1 MKKMKLVAVTAAV
14 LLMVACGKQEGAEEH
29 GDEHDE
35 KKPVAQAAEHAENII
50 EIEEG
55 TLRDLKLTTAVVEQ
69 RPGGEAVK
77 ILGELQ
83 ANQNAYA
90 EVGSPVTARVVR
102 VVASEGQVVRAG
114 QTLAELQSTELGRA
128 RADLYAA
135 QARYEVARKTL
146 ERKRSLGV
154 DRIVPR
160 REVQEAEADVAAA
173 TADLNAA
180 RASLNALGVGS
191 GGNDGSHF
199 ALRSPI
205 NGTVLNRSVSLGQ
218 MIDASRSVF
227 TIGHLGTLWLTGHAF
242 ERDAIRIQP
251 GAEARVALAA
261 MPGQALTGRV
271 TFVGAQVEA
280 ASRTIP
286 VRIEITNSNNLLRPG
301 MSATAL
307 VPVSQGGAPVL
318 TVPVAALQRVR
329 DAWAVFIQRSPKT
342 FEIRPVG
349 RGRDLEGEVEILTGL
364 KPGEAVVVEGAFL
377 LKAEAEKASGEGDH
391 HDH

>member
-1 MKKMKLVAVTAAV
+1 MKTFRVVTATAAI
-14 LLMVACGKQEGAEEH
+14 LLTLACGKKEAAEEH
-29 GDEHDE
+29 TDEHAE
-35 KKPVAQAAEHAENII
+35 KPAAQEAEHAENIL

-77 ILGELQ
+77 ILGELE

-90 EVGSPVTARVVR
+90 EVGSPITARVVR
-102 VVASEGQVVRAG
+102 VIASEGQPVRTG
-114 QTLAELQSTELGRA
+114 QPLAELQSTELGRA
-128 RADLYAA
+128 RADLYSA

-146 ERKRSLGV
+146 ERKQSLGV

-180 RASLNALGVGS
+180 RSALNALGVGS
-191 GGNDGSHF
+191 GGGDGSHF
-199 ALRSPI
+199 VLRSPI
-205 NGTVLNRSVSLGQ
+205 NGTVLSRSVALGQ

-227 TIGHLGTLWLTGHAF
+227 TIGNLGTLWLTGHAF

-251 GAEARVALAA
+251 GTEARVALAA
-261 MPGQALTGRV
+261 MPGQALRGRV

-286 VRIEITNSNNLLRPG
+286 VRIELANPNNLLRPG

-307 VPVSQGGAPVL
+307 VGVSQGGAPVL

-329 DAWAVFIQRSPKT
+329 DAWAVFIQRSPNT

-349 RGRDLEGEVEILTGL
+349 RGRDLEGEVEILAGL
-364 KPGEAVVVEGAFL
+364 KPGESVVVEGAFL